1 MDMMRLSQISFASF
15 LLLASPVF
23 GQDGAVFA
31 PLDLSNVGE
40 RDLLVERQALMARLV
55 AGVPG
60 VGEEP
65 LSEATAQ
72 LYLDLAE
79 LHLAQMLRR
88 EAAGLLSVIAVE
100 NLSPEAQRRHRTLQ
114 MALDLLA
121 ERDGLGAALS
131 RSIGWEQG
139 QALRTAAFARLDR
152 HTEAARLLPFAIQTL
167 DALSPAIQA
176 AILPDLL
183 ETALAAE
190 AWPEAK
196 TLATRFADHAELR
209 DSPAYRFLLAHA
221 AELSG
226 DLLSAFDGYMRA
238 AEGRDAYAQ
247 RARLA
252 LVLMGRRTETLSLAE
267 AVDTLKTARWA
278 WSGDEVA
285 TEVAQHLADYAFEL
299 GDFLAALWALDQLL
313 TEASD
318 PEVAEALRDR
328 ALDVLEA
335 FYDAGATGE
344 IALGTYL
351 EDHAVISLRWR
362 FLAGFVERAA
372 VLPQLL
378 LDTGMTALAAREFG
392 TLRDVEEASGEFGQS
407 VPDRALL
414 LQLSLGEARALL
426 AGGQADAAVDVLIP
440 LSARHRGADD
450 VERLLVE
457 ALSQAGR
464 SSELADL
471 RIRGLD
477 FDLQRRRAATLY
489 ENAKWAPAH
498 EALLEL
504 WDSYPGQFGFS
515 DASRLIRA
523 AHELGDT
530 VTVSRVATAFPSLS
544 DLPGWSELAVTLKD
558 RGTTPTE
565 LDTKLMRSSIENAD
579 RVLNAV
585 TEITDSMNRE

>member
-1 MDMMRLSQISFASF
+1 MEMIRLGQITFASF
-15 LLLASPVF
+15 LLLTSPVF
-23 GQDGAVFA
+23 GQDSAVFA
-31 PLDLSNVGE
+31 PLDLSSAGE

-55 AGVPG
+55 ARVPS
-60 VGEEP
+60 GEEEP
-65 LSEATAQ
+65 PSEAAAQ

-100 NLSPEAQRRHRTLQ
+100 DLSPEAQRRHRTLQ
-114 MALDLLA
+114 MVLDLLS
-121 ERDGLGAALS
+121 ERDELSAVLS

-152 HTEAARLLPFAIQTL
+152 HAEAARLLPFAIQTL
-167 DALSPAIQA
+167 DALSPAIRA

-183 ETALAAE
+183 EAALFAE

-196 TLATRFADHAELR
+196 VLATRFADHAELR

-238 AEGRDAYAQ
+238 AEGRDAHAQ

-252 LVLMGRRTETLSLAE
+252 LVLLGRRTETLSLAE
-267 AVDTLKTARWA
+267 AVETLKAARWA

-285 TEVAQHLADYAFEL
+285 TEVAQYLADYSVEH
-299 GDFLAALWALDQLL
+299 GDTRAALWALDLLL
-313 TEASD
+313 TEATD
-318 PEVAEALRDR
+318 PDEAEALRDR
-328 ALDVLEA
+328 ARDVLEA
-335 FYDAGATGE
+335 FYEAGATGE

-362 FLAGFVERAA
+362 FLDGFAERAA
-372 VLPQLL
+372 VLPQTL
-378 LDTGMTALAAREFG
+378 LDTGMTALAAREFR

-407 VPDRALL
+407 IPDRAML
-414 LQLSLGEARALL
+414 LQLSLGEAHALL
-426 AGGQADAAVDVLIP
+426 AGGQAGAAVDVLIP
-440 LSARHRGADD
+440 LSARHGGDGD

-464 SSELADL
+464 SDELADL
-471 RIRGLD
+471 RVRGLD
-477 FDLQRRRAATLY
+477 FDLQRRRATTLY

-523 AHELGDT
+523 AHEVGNTD
-530 VTVSRVATAFPSLS
+530 TVSRVATAFPSLS

-558 RGTTPTE
+558 SRTTPTE